1 MVRVKGLMSS
11 EIDPELYLALKSGNV
26 LLGAKK
32 VIKQLKSGSNPKL
45 VVVASNAPES
55 IKVEIEYLAKVAGVP
70 LYQYPGKS
78 IDMGRAFKKPFFVSA
93 AAIMDEGES
102 RILEILDLE

>member
-1 MVRVKGLMSS
+1 MSS

-32 VIKQLKSGSNPKL
+32 VIKQLKLGEKPKL
-45 VVVASNAPES
+45 VIMASNIPQN
-55 IKVEIEYLAKVAGVP
+55 IKMEVEYLAKIAGVP

-93 AAIMDEGES
+93 AAVMNEGES
-102 RILEILDLE
+102 RILEVLELE